1 MLKLMEQMPSL
12 WSDWCAVV
20 GVNPENL
27 DKHTIRRF
35 QRMAQPSQ
43 AVLAQLRIQHTKPK
57 RIAPTWP
64 QTLRDNEQAL
74 TRVLRSGTASVQL
87 AGSDWQHRVRL
98 RRMLAVAVLIAPV
111 DAGGAALSRAEI
123 TELRPPRM
131 SALRQ
136 QLATDPEP
144 ACCPRCAIW
153 SWLQVVGMNRHWSR
167 AAVREHESFPDRL
180 EVGMHRHEL
189 EDPEPDWALWNEEAS
204 LMPAMD
210 QWGYLELHTSLHPSS
225 LSVVIA
231 QIADLGMRPAPK
243 QIPMHP
249 ARPPAAADE
258 PRITA
263 QREREILAE
272 ADALE
277 ARMRRLFEAM
287 R

>member
-1 MLKLMEQMPSL
+1 
-12 WSDWCAVV
+12 
-20 GVNPENL
+20 
-27 DKHTIRRF
+27 
-35 QRMAQPSQ
+35 
-43 AVLAQLRIQHTKPK
+43 
-57 RIAPTWP
+57 
-64 QTLRDNEQAL
+64 
-74 TRVLRSGTASVQL
+74 
-87 AGSDWQHRVRL
+87 
-98 RRMLAVAVLIAPV
+98 
-111 DAGGAALSRAEI
+111 
-123 TELRPPRM
+123 M

-136 QLATDPEP
+136 QLGTDPEP
-144 ACCPRCAIW
+144 ACCPRCALW
-153 SWLQVVGMNRHWSR
+153 SWLCVIGLNRHWSR
-167 AAVREHESFPDRL
+167 SAVRERESFPDEL
-180 EVGMHRHEL
+180 DDAAHRHECP
-189 EDPEPDWALWNEEAS
+189 DPEPDWQLWPEEAS